1 MTLTIDIF
9 SIIIIPLKF
18 KKKSLMI
25 QLEIMRVVCGKY
37 VIYKMWLEIGNQEQN
52 SFSVFKDD
60 RFIIS
65 HFCFTS
71 FRRYLTYC
79 LYSQLPTRTGFSVVS
94 YHKMC
99 NDIMNGSQH
108 SSYVLKRKIY
118 ISKIHCFTATCQN
131 VHIQSYTHGRKSC
144 IRVLLYMIWWVLQES
159 IWRRINH
166 TILR

>member
-1 MTLTIDIF
+1 
-9 SIIIIPLKF
+9 
-18 KKKSLMI
+18 MI

-65 HFCFTS
+65 QFCFTS

-99 NDIMNGSQH
+99 NNIMNGSQH

-118 ISKIHCFTATCQN
+118 ISKIHCFTATFQN
-131 VHIQSYTHGRKSC
+131 AHTTVYTWQKKFHQGVVVYDLVGVTRK
-144 IRVLLYMIWWVLQES
+144 YM
-159 IWRRINH
+159 
-166 TILR
+166 TKD

>member
-1 MTLTIDIF
+1 
-9 SIIIIPLKF
+9 
-18 KKKSLMI
+18 
-25 QLEIMRVVCGKY
+25 MRVVCGKY

-60 RFIIS
+60 WFIIS
-65 HFCFTS
+65 QFCFTS

-79 LYSQLPTRTGFSVVS
+79 LYSQLPTRTGFSVVT
-94 YHKMC
+94 YNKMC
-99 NDIMNGSQH
+99 NNIMNGSKH
-108 SSYVLKRKIY
+108 SSYVCWKEKIY
-118 ISKIHCFTATCQN
+118 INKIHCFSATFQN
-131 VHIQSYTHGRKSC
+131 AYTTVYTWQKSF